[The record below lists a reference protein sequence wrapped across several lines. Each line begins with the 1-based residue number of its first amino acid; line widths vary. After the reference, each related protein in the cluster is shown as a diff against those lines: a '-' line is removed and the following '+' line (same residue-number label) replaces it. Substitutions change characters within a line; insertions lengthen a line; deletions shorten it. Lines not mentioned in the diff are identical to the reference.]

1 MASRPTAVQSE
12 HTTNAGQGL
21 SKTAGSWWSVWDGLA
36 VVKAQGAVAVWAN
49 RVVVGG
55 LLLFALSV
63 PHSIFAAH
71 FSLDLS
77 LIAWIVRDLTLGK
90 LHFRRT
96 PLDKPLL
103 SFAGLTVLSAICSVE
118 PAISLP
124 KLKTLLLFGAVYL
137 LANNLQPRAVKPLL
151 AVLLISSLAGVS
163 FSLFEK
169 IYGRGMV
176 IAAIEPDSPLLA
188 GQPPERRL
196 QPGDVIWMIGKR
208 RVYTLEAVA
217 QIIKSRRDNSTL
229 EIEALRAGDPLA
241 VKLTVNE
248 TLKAR
253 ADSLGLTTAGR
264 SRRFRVSGFARQFL
278 TYAEQMQILALL
290 CYGMFLAVYAID
302 KSPQR
307 ARWLGVFSLLFLLF
321 ALALIFTASRAV
333 VAAFLLSLLL
343 VSGLVRGQRAPWVTG
358 LLVLLLGGLALYVV
372 MAARQSGTVTFNDE
386 STARRLAYMRAGLRV
401 IPQHPWLGVGLDAH
415 KLHWQEWGFPG
426 DYVTHTHS
434 TPIQLALDRGLPA
447 LACYIWLLATLLAFA
462 WRGYQRMQAAGRPFP
477 AGSMLGVFGAL
488 CGFTASSLVNYNFG
502 DSETLLLLLLL
513 VGLLIVATPESG
525 AFGKPRLNDA

>member
-1 MASRPTAVQSE
+1 MALRPTAIQSE

-21 SKTAGSWWSVWDGLA
+21 SKNAGSWWSAWDGLA

-49 RVVVGG
+49 RLLVGG

-77 LIAWIVRDLTLGK
+77 LIAWVVRDLTLGK

-103 SFAGLTVLSAICSVE
+103 SFAGLTILSAICSVE

-137 LANNLQPRAVKPLL
+137 LASNLQPRAVKPLL
-151 AVLLISSLAGVS
+151 AVLLISSLAGVG

-169 IYGRGMV
+169 VYGRGMV
-176 IAAIEPDSPLLA
+176 VAAIEPDSPLLA
-188 GQPPERRL
+188 GQPPEHRL

-208 RVYTLEAVA
+208 RVYSLDAVA
-217 QIIKSRRDNSTL
+217 EIIKSRRDDSTL

-241 VKLTVNE
+241 VKLTVNAA
-248 TLKAR
+248 LKAR

-264 SRRFRVSGFARQFL
+264 SRRFRISGFARQFL

-290 CYGMFLAVYAID
+290 CYGMFLAVYATD

-343 VSGLVRGQRAPWVTG
+343 VSGLARGRRAPWATG

-434 TPIQLALDRGLPA
+434 TPIQLALDRGVPA
-447 LACYIWLLATLLAFA
+447 LACYVWLLATLLAFA
-462 WRGYQRMQAAGRPFP
+462 WRGYKRMQAAGSAFP

-525 AFGKPRLNDA
+525 AFGKPRLNNA